1 MFDIVRDI
9 WDYTKL
15 KNCEIIPYEQL
26 STEQLRTAIGM
37 ERNCKTDSTSY
48 YIPVKAEV

>member
-15 KNCEIIPYEQL
+15 KNCEIIPYEEL
-26 STEQLRTAIGM
+26 SLEQVRSAIGI
-37 ERNCKTDSTSY
+37 ERNCVTGSTAY
-48 YIPVKAEV
+48 YIPVKAEN